1 MGMGMG
7 MGGAVARCIS
17 PTDASKIER
26 CRFCIT
32 RFDSNGPDRLNLSF
46 KSIACFFLTGEFRR
60 SEHLLVTSARTS
72 TSQLLQR
79 QKCLPLREP
88 SVTKC
93 YEE

>member
-1 MGMGMG
+1 
-7 MGGAVARCIS
+7 MGGAVARYVS

-26 CRFCIT
+26 CRSGIT
-32 RFDSNGPDRLNLSF
+32 RFDSNCPDRLHLSF
-46 KSIACFFLTGEFRR
+46 ESIACFFLTGEFRR
-60 SEHLLVTSARTS
+60 LEHLLVTSAKTS

-79 QKCLPLREP
+79 RECLPLREP